1 MATRLVHHRSTVMD
15 AGIPA
20 NASYYQGARAYC
32 PSLFG
37 YSSLVR
43 LLSATY
49 GLPMRLRLSP
59 HRSALSKDARQTR
72 CAPFVRASLGRAPLY
87 RCAVNKDGLQPRCAT
102 AVCPSLITAT
112 LFEGRGLFAPS
123 PAP

>member
-1 MATRLVHHRSTVMD
+1 MAHGC
-15 AGIPA
+15 AK
-20 NASYYQGARAYC
+20 
-32 PSLFG
+32 SLPLI
-37 YSSLVR
+37 Y
-43 LLSATY
+43 
-49 GLPMRLRLSP
+49 RLRFEVTAPVGITFAAVLRSP

-87 RCAVNKDGLQPRCAT
+87 RCTVNKDGLQPCYAT

-123 PAP
+123 PTP